1 MPIYEYNCGNCGDD
15 FECIV
20 FKTDEPVKCPKC
32 GNRRPRKKMSTFGFS
47 TGAGSGRASSGSGGG
62 CSGCSSSNCSSCS

>member
-1 MPIYEYNCGNCGDD
+1 MPIYEYTCEKCGDD

-20 FKTDEPVKCPKC
+20 FRTDESVNCPKC
-32 GNRRPRKKMSTFGFS
+32 GSAGPRKKMSSFGFS
-47 TGAGSGRASSGSGGG
+47 SGYKFKSSGSTGSG

>member
-1 MPIYEYNCGNCGDD
+1 MPIYEYNCENCGDD

-20 FKTDEPVKCPKC
+20 FRTDEPVECPKC
-32 GNRRPRKKMSTFGFS
+32 GNKGPKKKMSTFGFS
-47 TGAGSGRASSGSGGG
+47 TGDKLKLPSSSGSG